1 MTKYLV
7 MQSQGTEYDTEPR
20 WFTKSSC
27 ALPEYK
33 CGIEISW
40 ASLSICR
47 ALSRTLNVTWSRV
60 EHWLIYLLGIR
71 QSMNAIWS

>member
-40 ASLSICR
+40 AVFVGHYL
-47 ALSRTLNVTWSRV
+47 
-60 EHWLIYLLGIR
+60 EH
-71 QSMNAIWS
+71 